1 MELQS
6 ITGTILQEAKESAEL
21 IIKDA
26 KELAKAILEKQRQL
40 GMREA
45 KAISSSRLKKTTN
58 EANAEQLR
66 KIAQAKI
73 SSNWI
78 VQFRKEEIIAG
89 VIDETKKRLHK
100 LSQTQKY
107 ISVLEKLIIEA
118 GIILGGNKLEVVLNA
133 QDSKLPLKLNKL
145 AKKISA
151 ITKTETKLKL
161 SKEKIQTIG
170 GAMLKT
176 SDGKVIM
183 DNTFEDILN
192 QREKS
197 LKAKISKILFN

>member
-45 KAISSSRLKKTTN
+45 KAISSSRLKKTIN

-78 VQFRKEEIIAG
+78 VQSRKEEIIAG

-161 SKEKIQTIG
+161 SKEKIRTIG

-176 SDGKVIM
+176 SDGKIIM

>member
-45 KAISSSRLKKTTN
+45 KAISSSRLKKTIN

-78 VQFRKEEIIAG
+78 VQSRKEEIIAG

-161 SKEKIQTIG
+161 SKEKIRTIG